1 MFGCLRRI
9 GCLAVLA
16 IAALLYVTR
25 DSWRPA
31 AASALRVSNRLSG
44 HEDVAASTDTLATW
58 QQLDQ
63 PAAERGERAV
73 RTLAA
78 RNGPV
83 YVNLRPG
90 ELASYA
96 FLTLSDNLPPA
107 LRSAQTAVLG
117 DRIYLRSVVAPADFA
132 GVLGGP
138 VRTLIH
144 GRDTLRLGGTFDV
157 VRPGLGQFR
166 VRDVQIGAVPVP
178 SALVPRIV
186 ARLRASSSAESGDAV
201 RHDAIPVPLPPF
213 VGDVRVGRGRI
224 TLYKNTP

>member
-1 MFGCLRRI
+1 MFGCLRRV

-16 IAALLYVTR
+16 IAAALYLTR

-31 AASALRVSNRLSG
+31 AASALRTGRRLSG
-44 HEDVAASTDTLATW
+44 HEDVAATTDTLATW
-58 QQLDQ
+58 QPVDP

-83 YVNLRPG
+83 YVNVRPG

-117 DRIYLRSVVAPADFA
+117 DRIYLRTVVSPADFA
-132 GVLGGP
+132 GPLGAP
-138 VRTLIH
+138 VRAVIRE
-144 GRDTLRLGGTFDV
+144 RDTLRLGGTFDV
-157 VRPGLGQFR
+157 VRPGLGEFR

-186 ARLRASSSAESGDAV
+186 ARLRADGPPGADAV
-201 RHDAIPVPLPPF
+201 NRDAIPVPLPPF